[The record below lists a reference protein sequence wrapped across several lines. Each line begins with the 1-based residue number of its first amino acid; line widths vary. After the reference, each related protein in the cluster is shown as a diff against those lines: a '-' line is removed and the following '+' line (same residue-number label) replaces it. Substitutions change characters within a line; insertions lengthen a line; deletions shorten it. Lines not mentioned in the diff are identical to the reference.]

1 MLIDIKGRDLIL
13 ATMALIFIVMV
24 VFLMLN
30 DFYDD
35 IVELTIQQNEVLRL
49 EILRLS
55 SKERILKIIIETTM
69 DTNNVTIRRFN
80 DDEEW

>member
-24 VFLMLN
+24 VFLIMN

-55 SKERILKIIIETTM
+55 SEERILKIIIETTM
-69 DTNNVTIRRFN
+69 DTDNVIIRRFN
-80 DDEEW
+80 DE